1 MSHQEDD
8 RPPTRESDEGITQHD
23 ERPIWRCPQLGG
35 PVTFGYC
42 RRMNDALP
50 CARILH
56 CWADAFDVHGF
67 LQEHYDRGQMAQIE
81 SGATTG
87 RMDILRQTLERVL
100 GQQDGPSESDGKT

>member
-1 MSHQEDD
+1 MSHQERDGPAAPNPDD
-8 RPPTRESDEGITQHD
+8 SITTHD

-42 RRMNDALP
+42 RRMNHTLP
-50 CARILH
+50 CARILR
-56 CWADAFDVHGF
+56 CWADVFDVHGF
-67 LQEHYDRGQMAQIE
+67 LQEHYDSEQMAQIE

-100 GQQDGPSESDGKT
+100 GQQDGRSESNGKT